1 MFEIRV
7 PRNTVR
13 RVEGGLQK
21 LILRCKGVVEAVYIT
36 TGRKQT
42 GNGIQAGQG
51 HHPQR
56 PMPTDPP
63 LLTTPVTSQNGATNC
78 SDKRNAFR

>member
-42 GNGIQAGQG
+42 GNGDTSGTG
-51 HHPQR
+51 PS
-56 PMPTDPP
+56 PTK
-63 LLTTPVTSQNGATNC
+63 AY
-78 SDKRNAFR
+78 AH

>member
-21 LILRCKGVVEAVYIT
+21 PILRCKGVVEAVYIT

-42 GNGIQAGQG
+42 GNGDTSRTGTS
-51 HHPQR
+51 
-56 PMPTDPP
+56 PTK
-63 LLTTPVTSQNGATNC
+63 AY
-78 SDKRNAFR
+78 AH